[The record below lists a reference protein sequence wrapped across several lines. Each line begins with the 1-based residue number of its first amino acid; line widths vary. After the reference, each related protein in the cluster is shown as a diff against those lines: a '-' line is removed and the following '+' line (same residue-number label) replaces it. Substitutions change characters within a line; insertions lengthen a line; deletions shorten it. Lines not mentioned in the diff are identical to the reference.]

1 MAAHGPLHGVT
12 VIDLTSFIF
21 GPYATQTLGD
31 LGADVIKIEAPG
43 GDRQRFGLKQSTA
56 KDMGSTFV
64 TLNRN
69 KRSVTLDLKEESD
82 RIKLR
87 ALLPKAQV
95 FIHNVR
101 SSAMR
106 ELGFGYEQV
115 AAINPS
121 MIYVHCVGYGSGG
134 PYAGRQAFDDLVQAA
149 SGAADTVHDEDGS
162 TLRML
167 PGYIADKVCGLH
179 ALYAVLAALFHRER
193 TGEGQFVEVPML
205 ESFTSFLMVEHLY
218 GAAFEPPVGHL
229 GSTHGVSPERAA
241 LKTKDGHIA
250 VMPQGRD
257 GAAKFLAL
265 GGIED
270 FYNSPVF
277 VSAGSSKEKV
287 ALYNAAMREAALAH
301 TTEEWMRL
309 GEENRIPIMRANT
322 MDEVLDDPHL
332 KATGFF
338 EVRDVPGLGGW
349 RTMKPPIR
357 FSKTP
362 ATIRRPPPKPGADTK
377 EVLGEAPLHRDREPA
392 TAGARKPL

>member
-1 MAAHGPLHGVT
+1 MPAKGPLHGVT

-31 LGADVIKIEAPG
+31 LGADIIKVEAPG
-43 GDRQRFGLKQSTA
+43 GDRQRFGLKQSKS

-69 KRSVTLDLKEESD
+69 KRSVTLDLKVEAD
-82 RIKLR
+82 RAKLR
-87 ALLPKAQV
+87 ALLPHAQV

-101 SSAMR
+101 SSAMG
-106 ELGFGYEQV
+106 ELGFSYQQV

-121 MIYVHCVGYGSGG
+121 MIYVHCVGYGHGG

-149 SGAADTVHDEDGS
+149 SGAADTMHDEDGS

-218 GAAFEPPVGHL
+218 GAAFDPPVGHV

-250 VMPQGRD
+250 VMPQGRE
-257 GAAKFLAL
+257 GAAKFLEL
-265 GGIED
+265 GGIAD
-270 FYNSPVF
+270 FYNSPKF
-277 VSAGSSKEKV
+277 TGAGSSKEKV
-287 ALYNAAMREAALAH
+287 ALYNAAMRDAALAH

-322 MDEVLDDPHL
+322 MEEVLEDPHL
-332 KATGFF
+332 KAVNFF
-338 EVRDVPGLGGW
+338 QVMQTPTEGGW
-349 RTMKPPIR
+349 RTMKPPIH

-362 ATIRRPPPKPGADTK
+362 ASIRRVPPKPGADTE
-377 EVLGEAPLHRDREPA
+377 EVFREMGV
-392 TAGARKPL
+392 TAKVPEKT

>member
-1 MAAHGPLHGVT
+1 MPAKGPLHGIT
-12 VIDLTSFIF
+12 IIDLTSFIF

-31 LGADVIKIEAPG
+31 LGADIIKVEAPG
-43 GDRQRFGLKQSTA
+43 GDRQRFGLKQSKS

-69 KRSVTLDLKEESD
+69 KRSVTLDLKEETD
-82 RIKLR
+82 RAKLR
-87 ALLPKAQV
+87 ALLPHAQV

-101 SSAMR
+101 TSAMG
-106 ELGFGYEQV
+106 ELGFSYDEV

-121 MIYVHCVGYGSGG
+121 MIYVHCVGYGQGG

-149 SGAADTVHDEDGS
+149 SGAADTMHDEGGS

-193 TGEGQFVEVPML
+193 TGEGQFIEVPML

-218 GAAFEPPVGHL
+218 GAAFEPIVGHV
-229 GSTHGVSPERAA
+229 GSTHAVSHERACM
-241 LKTKDGHIA
+241 KTKDGHIA
-250 VMPQGRD
+250 VMPQGRE
-257 GAAKFLAL
+257 GAARFLEL
-265 GGIED
+265 GGVED
-270 FYNSPVF
+270 FYNSAKF
-277 VSAGSSKEKV
+277 VGAGSSKEKV
-287 ALYNAAMREAALAH
+287 ALYNAAMRDAALMH

-332 KATGFF
+332 KAVDFF
-338 EVRDVPGLGGW
+338 QVRQTPTEGGW
-349 RTMKPPIR
+349 RTMKPPIY

-362 ATIRRPPPKPGADTK
+362 ASIRRAPPKPGQDTEDVFTEMGVTVK
-377 EVLGEAPLHRDREPA
+377 PA
-392 TAGARKPL
+392 VPEKA

>member
-1 MAAHGPLHGVT
+1 MPATGPLHGIT

-31 LGADVIKIEAPG
+31 LGADIIKVEAPG
-43 GDRQRFGLKQSTA
+43 GDRQRFGLKQSKS

-69 KRSVTLDLKEESD
+69 KRSVTLDLKVEAD
-82 RIKLR
+82 RAKLR
-87 ALLPKAQV
+87 ALLPHAQV

-101 SSAMR
+101 SSAMG
-106 ELGFGYEQV
+106 ELGFSYEQV
-115 AAINPS
+115 TAINPS
-121 MIYVHCVGYGSGG
+121 IIYVHCVGYGQGG

-149 SGAADTVHDEDGS
+149 SGAADTMHDEGGS

-218 GAAFEPPVGHL
+218 GAAFDPPVGHV

-250 VMPQGRD
+250 VMPQGRE
-257 GAAKFLAL
+257 GAAKFLEL

-270 FYNSPVF
+270 FYNSSKF
-277 VSAGSSKEKV
+277 TGAGSSKEKV
-287 ALYNAAMREAALAH
+287 ALYNAAMRDAALGH

-322 MDEVLDDPHL
+322 MDEVLSDPHL
-332 KATGFF
+332 KAVEFF
-338 EVRDVPGLGGW
+338 QVRQTPTEGGW
-349 RTMKPPIR
+349 RTMKPPIH

-362 ATIRRPPPKPGADTK
+362 ASIRRVPPKPGQDTE
-377 EVLGEAPLHRDREPA
+377 EVFREMGVA
-392 TAGARKPL
+392 VKPPVPEKA